1 MSKLQ
6 IEMRREYQKWYSQF
20 WGNQTTLSQIIVE
33 EFPDGD
39 DEAAE
44 PTRYQIDMMRGLA
57 AAVGALVEGYDD
69 GGING

>member
-1 MSKLQ
+1 MNKLK
-6 IEMRREYQKWYSQF
+6 IETRREYQKWYDQF
-20 WGNQTTLSQIIVE
+20 WKNQATWGQIVVE

-57 AAVGALVEGYDD
+57 AAVGALVEGYDA
-69 GGING
+69 GAN

>member
-6 IEMRREYQKWYSQF
+6 IEMRREYQKWYDQF
-20 WGNQTTLSQIIVE
+20 WENQATLGQIIVE

-44 PTRYQIDMMRGLA
+44 PTRYLIDMMRGLA
-57 AAVGALVEGYDD
+57 AAVGALVEGYDAGTD
-69 GGING
+69 

>member
-1 MSKLQ
+1 MNNLK
-6 IEMRREYQKWYSQF
+6 IEMRREYTKWSDQF
-20 WGNQTTLSQIIVE
+20 WENQATLSQIVVE

-57 AAVGALVEGYDD
+57 AAVGALVEGYDA
-69 GGING
+69 GAN